1 MASAGIKSPPEL
13 VSLSPTSTT
22 DAPVVVVSV
31 TISWLAV
38 VVLATVTTSGVFVSV
53 AGAVVTGPPAS
64 SDEKPLSLKVSG
76 GASGASVL
84 GWGELVRRKVLKE
97 VSWPRLNVSARGP
110 LLFAAACWKGW
121 RTLSYEQR
129 KSQYTK
135 PSKILRVCVVHLFQK
150 VDQSHTNYANIRQ

>member
-1 MASAGIKSPPEL
+1 MAFAGVKSPPEL

-53 AGAVVTGPPAS
+53 AGAVVAGPPAS

-121 RTLSYEQR
+121 RTLSCVQR
-129 KSQYTK
+129 QSQYTK
-135 PSKILRVCVVHLFQK
+135 RSKLLCVSRSCLSK
-150 VDQSHTNYANIRQ
+150 SWPKSH